1 MTYTMH
7 MVQHIVLAQ
16 LVPIPIAYAATR
28 RSIRAPRPA
37 VGWIIGVAVMIATSV
52 PAAFALAQASAPF
65 EWTMRIALVASGFV
79 FWLPVVGTRTRQLG
93 PAATLAYLVTA
104 CFATTLA
111 GVYIAFSAT
120 TADQQVAGLLMWV
133 PCCVIYLSASVTV
146 LVRAMGVTSQ
156 QVK

>member
-28 RSIRAPRPA
+28 RSPRAPRPTA
-37 VGWIIGVAVMIATSV
+37 AWIVGVAVMIATSV
-52 PAAFALAQASAPF
+52 PAAFAFAQGSAPF
-65 EWTMRIALVASGFV
+65 EWAMRVALVISGVV
-79 FWLPVVGTRTRQLG
+79 FWMPVVESRTRHLG

-120 TADQQVAGLLMWV
+120 TSDQQVAGLLMWV
-133 PCCVIYLSASVTV
+133 PCCVIYLSAGVTV
-146 LVRAMGVTSQ
+146 LVRAMSVTRE